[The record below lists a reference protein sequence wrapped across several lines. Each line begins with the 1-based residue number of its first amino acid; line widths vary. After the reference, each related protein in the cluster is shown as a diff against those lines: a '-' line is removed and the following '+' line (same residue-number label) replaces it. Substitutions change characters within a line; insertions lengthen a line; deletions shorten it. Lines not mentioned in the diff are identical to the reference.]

1 MAHLAYV
8 DAKLAEQADAA
19 LRRDDF
25 PAEVGEHF
33 SSHLKVFLA
42 ATLGSLE
49 EVRAVALRGVTTGL
63 LCKRQDD
70 IGPHGRPLGVDQ
82 LVALLKDVDAEA
94 VRCGRRGDLAPR
106 LERACTLWA
115 ASRPHWH
122 VVVAVF
128 ASLANRGASAEDDTD
143 GVAAAVWRARE
154 GVDWLGALSAGAR
167 SRSRSPLRR
176 GGDCGGARCAACGRR
191 PFDGDEL
198 ERRADEALRLA
209 ELAAVAPGCWD
220 VEHVARELAPAVEAL
235 ARLWPRRVSLGALG
249 AKGDPWR
256 EMEALLK
263 RGRADARE
271 ASALLLRMLVEALRA
286 SARDGPERALALLKA
301 SEAYATRAAATRG
314 RREAPSSSSSSSS
327 SSS

>member
-25 PAEVGEHF
+25 PTAVSEHF

-49 EVRAVALRGVTTGL
+49 EVRAVALRGVSTGL

-94 VRCGRRGDLAPR
+94 VRVGRRGDLAPR
-106 LERACTLWA
+106 LERACALWA
-115 ASRPHWH
+115 ASRPNWH
-122 VVVAVF
+122 VVIAVF
-128 ASLANRGASAEDDTD
+128 AGLANRGASPEDDAGD
-143 GVAAAVWRARE
+143 VAAAVWRARE
-154 GVDWLGALSAGAR
+154 GVDWLGALSAR
-167 SRSRSPLRR
+167 PRSRSPRR
-176 GGDCGGARCAACGRR
+176 RDCGGARCVACGRR
-191 PFDGDEL
+191 PFDGEEL

-209 ELAAVAPGCWD
+209 ELAAAPGCWD
-220 VEHVARELAPAVEAL
+220 VERVARELAPAVEAL
-235 ARLWPRRVSLGALG
+235 ARLWPRRVSLRALG

-256 EMEALLK
+256 DMEALLK
-263 RGRADARE
+263 QGRADVRE

-286 SARDGPERALALLKA
+286 TARGGPESALALLKA
-301 SEAYATRAAATRG
+301 SEAYATRAAAARG
-314 RREAPSSSSSSSS
+314 RAAPSSSSSSSS